1 MENQLTLE
9 ERFAEIESLITKMES
24 PEISLE
30 DSFACYK
37 AGMEQLA
44 ACNELMDQ
52 VEKKVQ
58 VLNGQGQLEDFTE
71 V

>member
-9 ERFAEIESLITKMES
+9 ERFAEIEGLITKMES

-30 DSFACYK
+30 DSFVCYK

-44 ACNELMDQ
+44 ACNELMEQ

-58 VLNGQGQLEDFTE
+58 MLNAQGELVDFE
-71 V
+71 EA